1 MPSNLDLSALRVFL
15 QVADLAHFTR
25 AAEELGL
32 PKGRVSEVVRALEAQ
47 LGTRLFLRTTRRVS
61 LTPDGELLA

>member
-1 MPSNLDLSALRVFL
+1 MSTNLDLAALRVFL
-15 QVADLAHFTR
+15 QVAELAHFSR

-32 PKGRVSEVVRALEAQ
+32 PKGRVSQIVRELEAR

-61 LTPDGELLA
+61 LTSDG